1 MPAAVGSFGI
11 LAYAC
16 RKSNPD
22 ILVVQSTQDRTA
34 KNVSGALNSARCRRI
49 HVQRWMR
56 TYFIAVVHVRQRD
69 VAEVSPPAQQR
80 GRAISSNGRLT

>member
-34 KNVSGALNSARCRRI
+34 KNVSGALNGARAGASMSNDGC
-49 HVQRWMR
+49 VR
-56 TYFIAVVHVRQRD
+56 TSLQ
-69 VAEVSPPAQQR
+69 
-80 GRAISSNGRLT
+80 